1 MCKEYLCEALAR
13 PSFRRGINFD
23 EMTLVIAAGACA
35 MEHAVKLFVGTFTT
49 LLAII
54 NPLEAIPVF
63 LQLTVGRE
71 DGVRLEA
78 ARLSCL
84 YGTLLL
90 IFFLVFGN
98 LVLWIFDIPLSMV
111 RIVGGIILMRL
122 GFELFAPSPSG
133 GMIPASDGDSDKKPV
148 NFAFV
153 PMAMPIMVG
162 PGAIATV
169 LGMSSLVEHP
179 GHAIIAAV
187 VLAIVATMFVVYL
200 SLAYAKK
207 IHGWIGP
214 KGVDAA
220 TRIVGFFVASMGM
233 GLVFHGVVQALH
245 QYGLVHVR

>member
-1 MCKEYLCEALAR
+1 
-13 PSFRRGINFD
+13 
-23 EMTLVIAAGACA
+23 
-35 MEHAVKLFVGTFTT
+35 MEHAVTLFVGTFTT

-63 LQLTVGRE
+63 LQLTQGRE
-71 DGVRLEA
+71 DNVRLEV

-84 YGTLLL
+84 YGMLLL

-98 LVLWIFDIPLSMV
+98 LVLWVFAIPLSMV
-111 RIVGGIILMRL
+111 RIVGGIILIRL

-133 GMIPASDGDSDKKPV
+133 GIIPSSGSESTDKPADV
-148 NFAFV
+148 AFV
-153 PMAMPIMVG
+153 PLAMPIMVG

-179 GHAIIAAV
+179 GNAVIASV
-187 VLAIVATMFVVYL
+187 VLAIVATMFVTYL
-200 SLAYAKK
+200 SLVYARK
-207 IHGWIGP
+207 IHGLIGA

-233 GLVFHGVVQALH
+233 GLVFHGVVQSLQ
-245 QYGLVHVR
+245 QYGIIHMH